1 MNMKRNIIVIALCVL
16 GLLASTAQVSAGGH
30 PPVRS
35 GRVGHVGH
43 PPVR

>member
-1 MNMKRNIIVIALCVL
+1 MKRNIVVIALCVL

-30 PPVRS
+30 PPVRTGKVS
-35 GRVGHVGH
+35 LGGH